1 MNTKKIALETCDIT
15 IRDLVRLIVQGEA
28 IILTENDE
36 PRYVLGAVDEFEW
49 EVFNLSHNQEFMSYL
64 DQARER
70 ARREGALSIAEARQ
84 RLKIS
89 PSSHSN
95 ASQIPESDNKD

>member
-1 MNTKKIALETCDIT
+1 MNTKKIALETCDVHV
-15 IRDLVRLIVQGEA
+15 RDLVRLIVQGEA

-70 ARREGALSIAEARQ
+70 AHREGTLSIAEARH
-84 RLKIS
+84 RLKL
-89 PSSHSN
+89 SSD
-95 ASQIPESDNKD
+95 PYSDTDQTSKSDKRD